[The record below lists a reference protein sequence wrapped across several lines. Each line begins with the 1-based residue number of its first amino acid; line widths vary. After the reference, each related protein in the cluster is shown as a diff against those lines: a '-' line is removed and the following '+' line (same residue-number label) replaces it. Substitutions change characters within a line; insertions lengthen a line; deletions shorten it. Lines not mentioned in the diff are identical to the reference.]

1 MSEAA
6 VIEPVNGY
14 ISQVFFSPEQREK
27 AVLAMLGV
35 AEEVAV
41 NPERS
46 EEARRRLSQAKT
58 RLTRL
63 QEAIEAGADPGAL
76 IEPLNRAKEER
87 DAAEE
92 DLARAPAEESIGRAE
107 LEAMVDAFGELGRQ
121 VGKTSGAIWRDRPGD
136 GL

>member
-1 MSEAA
+1 M
-6 VIEPVNGY
+6 
-14 ISQVFFSPEQREK
+14 
-27 AVLAMLGV
+27 
-35 AEEVAV
+35 

-46 EEARRRLSQAKT
+46 GEVERLSQAKT

-76 IEPLNRAKEER
+76 IEPLNRAKER
-87 DAAEE
+87 DATEE

-121 VGKTSGAIWRDRPGD
+121 VGNVGPEDFRSSTARSAWRCPITQKSGRSM
-136 GL
+136 

>member
-1 MSEAA
+1 M
-6 VIEPVNGY
+6 
-14 ISQVFFSPEQREK
+14 Q
-27 AVLAMLGV
+27 
-35 AEEVAV
+35 
-41 NPERS
+41 
-46 EEARRRLSQAKT
+46 RLSQAKT

-121 VGKTSGAIWRDRPGD
+121 VGTVSPEDFRSSTARSAWRWPTTQKSGRSM
-136 GL
+136 

>member
-1 MSEAA
+1 MSEAV

-14 ISQVFFSPEQREK
+14 INQ
-27 AVLAMLGV
+27 
-35 AEEVAV
+35 
-41 NPERS
+41 
-46 EEARRRLSQAKT
+46 T
-58 RLTRL
+58 RLARL

-92 DLARAPAEESIGRAE
+92 DLARASAEELIGRAE

-121 VGKTSGAIWRDRPGD
+121 VGNASPGRLQQLYGEIGLEMVYNARERTVDVTIRPPV
-136 GL
+136 GLMRVSERRVAH